1 MSRQLRI
8 SSAFSLAAMLALAL
22 FAATGGPE
30 AAHEKLT
37 GAPAFAEAPALM
49 PELPALSL

>member
-8 SSAFSLAAMLALAL
+8 ASTFSLAATLALAL
-22 FAATGGPE
+22 FAATGGSE
-30 AAHEKLT
+30 AVREKLT

-49 PELPALSL
+49 PDLPALSL